1 MFHVDTLTNNG
12 HGVAAGSSWWF
23 NPYTVVD
30 AAVAYPQIAQEL
42 TWQGIPFAP
51 WKNLYQTYVAPLGS
65 PSTGWIGAR
74 KSALRHTEGHS
85 FWVLAQLGQF
95 CSMGCPCKHS
105 LPGVKAVCL
114 L

>member
-1 MFHVDTLTNNG
+1 MHTFQVETPTNSS
-12 HGVAAGSSWWF
+12 HGVLAGSSWWF

-30 AAVAYPQIAQEL
+30 AAVAYPQIAQKL

-65 PSTGWIGAR
+65 PSTGWIGERMIAP
-74 KSALRHTEGHS
+74 SHFHDNS
-85 FWVLAQLGQF
+85 VWVLALLGQ
-95 CSMGCPCKHS
+95 CWPWVVSTAHLAAKHS
-105 LPGVKAVCL
+105 SL